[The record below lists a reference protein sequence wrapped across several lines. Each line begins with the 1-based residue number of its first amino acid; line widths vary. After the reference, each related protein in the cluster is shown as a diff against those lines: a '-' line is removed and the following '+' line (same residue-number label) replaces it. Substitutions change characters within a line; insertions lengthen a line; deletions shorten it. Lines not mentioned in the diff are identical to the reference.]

1 MSQTAAPAARGIELI
16 VAAVGASALGIEI
29 AAARL
34 LAPYFGTS
42 TIIWANTIATVLLA
56 LSIGYW
62 IGGRIADR
70 DPTLRG
76 LCRLVLI
83 AGLLL
88 AAVPF
93 IAHPFLS
100 VAIDALDSIA
110 AGAFV
115 GSLLAVLALAAIP
128 LVLLGAIAPYAV
140 RLSVTS
146 VAESGRVTGRL
157 YAISTIGSL
166 VGVFLAALLLIPF
179 FGTQLTFLAFAL
191 ILVLVAA
198 TGLSRRALIA
208 PLAVVLLMAV
218 PTGSIKAAS
227 PGRTVLEEQETD
239 YGFARI
245 VQTSTG
251 DRWLELNE
259 GVAIHSLLLANR
271 SPLTGGY
278 WDEQLVLPFT
288 RSGRSAGSS
297 APSSVA
303 ILGNAGGTMA
313 RSYGILLPQTQV
325 TGVEIDG
332 RLTELGERWLDL
344 RPRPSLTLKTSDAR
358 LFLRTTN
365 KRFDAITVDAYR
377 QPYVPFHLATKQFF
391 ELVRDHLNPGG
402 VVIINVGHPS
412 NDNALEKA
420 LTATV
425 ASVFG
430 PVLRDPAEPENT
442 QLIAGRGIPLAS
454 RLKAADGMPAI
465 LRATAAAAAER
476 IEPGLRGGSL
486 WTDDK
491 APVEWT
497 IDGSIIKIALNPS
510 LR

>member
-1 MSQTAAPAARGIELI
+1 
-16 VAAVGASALGIEI
+16 
-29 AAARL
+29 
-34 LAPYFGTS
+34 
-42 TIIWANTIATVLLA
+42 
-56 LSIGYW
+56 
-62 IGGRIADR
+62 
-70 DPTLRG
+70 
-76 LCRLVLI
+76 
-83 AGLLL
+83 
-88 AAVPF
+88 
-93 IAHPFLS
+93 
-100 VAIDALDSIA
+100 
-110 AGAFV
+110 
-115 GSLLAVLALAAIP
+115 
-128 LVLLGAIAPYAV
+128 
-140 RLSVTS
+140 
-146 VAESGRVTGRL
+146 
-157 YAISTIGSL
+157 
-166 VGVFLAALLLIPF
+166 
-179 FGTQLTFLAFAL
+179 
-191 ILVLVAA
+191 
-198 TGLSRRALIA
+198 
-208 PLAVVLLMAV
+208 
-218 PTGSIKAAS
+218 
-227 PGRTVLEEQETD
+227 
-239 YGFARI
+239 
-245 VQTSTG
+245 
-251 DRWLELNE
+251 
-259 GVAIHSLLLANR
+259 
-271 SPLTGGY
+271 
-278 WDEQLVLPFT
+278 
-288 RSGRSAGSS
+288 
-297 APSSVA
+297 
-303 ILGNAGGTMA
+303 MA

-344 RPRPSLTLKTSDAR
+344 RARPSLTLKTSDAR

-454 RLKAADGMPAI
+454 RLKAADGMPAS
-465 LRATAAAAAER
+465 LRATAAAAAQR
-476 IEPGLRGGSL
+476 IEPGLRGGSV